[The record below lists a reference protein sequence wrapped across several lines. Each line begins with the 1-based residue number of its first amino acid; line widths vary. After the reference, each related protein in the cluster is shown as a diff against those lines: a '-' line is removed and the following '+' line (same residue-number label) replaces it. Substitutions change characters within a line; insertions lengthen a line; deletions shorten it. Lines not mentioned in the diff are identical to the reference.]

1 MSCRYCIYSSHA
13 GKNGLIRCQ
22 PLREFKSIDA
32 EAECAFY
39 LPETRLYEYQG
50 KKLLTE
56 AGISVPRS
64 KLARSPEEAIE
75 AAKEFQ
81 DRVVLKAQT
90 LMGRRGKAGLIKK
103 ANSREE
109 IFEIAQRMFSSK
121 HEGETIH
128 ALLVEERQNVAREFY
143 LGLAIDVS
151 AKKPVFILSP
161 EGGMEIEEIARSKPQ
176 SITRVLIDPLIG
188 LREFQTR
195 SLVKFAKVDDKA
207 MGVQMDRVLHQVYT
221 AFVNFRAL
229 LIEINPLCI
238 TSEDRLIA
246 LDAKIS
252 IDEFAVRQSPALAS
266 QLYGEEHRIA
276 RESGVESHVS
286 YAESDGEVAVLANG
300 TSAGMAIMDLLA
312 DEGIGFS
319 CFCDIGAVPSI
330 SSVNSALQT
339 AYDNALTKV
348 IFLSLNGGGLTP
360 LTKVAEYIA
369 TYAKSHLPQRGDKPL
384 VVRIN
389 GPGDAAGL
397 AMLEKVGVQAYSNLS
412 AAMREVL
419 SKTHDHGEDVQ

>member
-1 MSCRYCIYSSHA
+1 MSCRYCIYSSHS

-22 PLREFKSIDA
+22 PFREFKSIDA

-50 KKLLTE
+50 KKLLSG

-64 KLARSPEEAIE
+64 KLALSPEEAIE
-75 AAKEFQ
+75 VAKEFQ

-103 ANSREE
+103 ANSKEE
-109 IFEIAQRMFSSK
+109 IFEIAQQMFTSK
-121 HEGETIH
+121 HEGETIN
-128 ALLVEERQNVAREFY
+128 AVLVEERQDVAREFY

-151 AKKPVFILSP
+151 AKEPVFILSP

-176 SITRVLIDPLIG
+176 SISRVLVDPLIG
-188 LREFQTR
+188 LREFQAR
-195 SLVKFAKVDDKA
+195 SLVKFAKVEDKTLRS
-207 MGVQMDRVLHQVYT
+207 QLDTILHQVYT
-221 AFVNFRAL
+221 AFVDFRAL

-238 TSEDRLIA
+238 TSENRLVA

-252 IDEFAVRQSPALAS
+252 IDEFAVRQSPALAT

-276 RESGVESHVS
+276 RDSGVESHVS
-286 YAESDGEVAVLANG
+286 YAESEGEVAVLANG

-339 AYDNALTKV
+339 AYDNPLTKV

-360 LTKVAEYIA
+360 LTKVAEYILG
-369 TYAKSHLPQRGDKPL
+369 YAESHVVERGVKPL
-384 VVRIN
+384 IVRIN
-389 GPGDAAGL
+389 GPGDEAGL
-397 AMLEKVGVQAYSNLS
+397 AMLEKVGVEAYSDLS
-412 AAMREVL
+412 AAMTEVL
-419 SKTHDHGEDVQ
+419 SKTRRQIEDAQ